1 MGKVFVGSLL
11 YQTKSLIVLNLLFF
25 FLEDTNVYQDGL
37 LKKEEILKKQKVKLE
52 AGMTVLDQNTVNCN
66 CDFQDE
72 NIKEMKLYLCFDF
85 YEIPVFLGNK
95 LSCRQFSRSLI
106 RSLENDREITS
117 FPSFLFRSL

>member
-1 MGKVFVGSLL
+1 MGKVFVCSLL
-11 YQTKSLIVLNLLFF
+11 YQTKSSIVLNLLFF

-37 LKKEEILKKQKVKLE
+37 LKKEVILKKQKVKLE
-52 AGMTVLDQNTVNCN
+52 VGTTALDQNTVNCN
-66 CDFQDE
+66 FQNE
-72 NIKEMKLYLCFDF
+72 NIKEMKFYVCFDY